1 MMSTHSRKLLDDNLS
16 VIQDDIL
23 RMGSMVEEQV
33 NRAIYALKER
43 DVKVAHQVIE
53 ADQRVDQLR
62 YRVEDECLR
71 TIATQQ
77 PAARDLRRI
86 IAAMHMAVEMERMA
100 DHAGGIAEITIRM
113 GGEPHIKPL
122 LDIPRMAEL
131 VGEMLHGVLDA
142 YVKTDVALAQAVA
155 KQDDE
160 VDALYNQILR
170 ELLTYMMADS
180 KIVSRATYLLWVA
193 HNLERIGDRVTNLCE
208 RVIFTDT
215 GELNDIQDNTE
226 TGG

>member
-1 MMSTHSRKLLDDNLS
+1 MNITHSRKLLDDHLS
-16 VIQDDIL
+16 AIQDDIL

-33 NRAIYALKER
+33 NRAIHALKER
-43 DVKVAHQVIE
+43 DIKLAHQVVE
-53 ADQRVDQLR
+53 ADDRVDQLR
-62 YRVEDECLR
+62 YRIEEACLR

-100 DHAGGIAEITIRM
+100 DHASGIAEITVRM

-122 LDIPRMAEL
+122 IDIPRMAEL

-142 YVKTDVALAQAVA
+142 YVKTDVALAKAVA

-215 GELNDIQDNTE
+215 GELNDIQDSTE

>member
-1 MMSTHSRKLLDDNLS
+1 MNISRTRKLLDENLS

-33 NRAIYALKER
+33 NRAVYSLKEH
-43 DVKVAHQVIE
+43 DVKMAHQVID
-53 ADQRVDQLR
+53 ADERVDQLR
-62 YRVEDECLR
+62 YRLEDECLR

-100 DHAGGIAEITIRM
+100 DHASGIAEIAVRM

-122 LDIPRMAEL
+122 IDIPRMAEL

-215 GELNDIQDNTE
+215 GQLNDIQDGTE

>member
-1 MMSTHSRKLLDDNLS
+1 MTGTHARKLLDENLS
-16 VIQDDIL
+16 TIQDGIL
-23 RMGSMVEEQV
+23 RMGSMVEEQIK
-33 NRAIYALKER
+33 RAVHVLKER
-43 DVKVAHQVIE
+43 DVNMARQVVE
-53 ADQRVDQLR
+53 ADDRVDQLR
-62 YRVEDECLR
+62 YRLEAECLR

-86 IAAMHMAVEMERMA
+86 IAAMHMAVDMERMA
-100 DHAGGIAEITIRM
+100 DHATGIAEITIRM

-122 LDIPRMAEL
+122 IDIPRMQE
-131 VGEMLHGVLDA
+131 VVVEMLNGVLDA

-155 KQDDE
+155 KRDDE
-160 VDALYNQILR
+160 MDALYNQVLR

-208 RVIFTDT
+208 RVIFTAT
-215 GELNDIQDNTE
+215 GELSDIQDSTAV
-226 TGG
+226 GG

>member
-1 MMSTHSRKLLDDNLS
+1 MSTTTTRKLLDESLS
-16 VIQDDIL
+16 TIQDDIL
-23 RMGSMVEEQV
+23 RMGSLVEEQI
-33 NRAIYALKER
+33 NRAVYALRER
-43 DVKVAHQVIE
+43 DVKMAHQVVE
-53 ADQRVDQLR
+53 ADNRVNELR
-62 YRVEDECLR
+62 YRLEDECLR
-71 TIATQQ
+71 AIATQQ

-100 DHAGGIAEITIRM
+100 DHATGIADITIRL

-122 LDIPRMAEL
+122 IDIPRMQEI
-131 VGEMLHGVLDA
+131 VCEMLHGVLDA
-142 YVKTDVALAQAVA
+142 YVKSDVAMARAVA
-155 KQDDE
+155 QQDDE

-215 GELNDIQDNTE
+215 GELGDLQDST
-226 TGG
+226 TAGG

>member
-1 MMSTHSRKLLDDNLS
+1 ME
-16 VIQDDIL
+16 
-23 RMGSMVEEQV
+23 VEP
-33 NRAIYALKER
+33 
-43 DVKVAHQVIE
+43 
-53 ADQRVDQLR
+53 QRRSPLVQHDGDLAAEVDR
-62 YRVEDECLR
+62 SDRVERLVRWAAVQDGEFR
-71 TIATQQ
+71 RQAIATQQ

-100 DHAGGIAEITIRM
+100 DHATGIAEITIRM

-122 LDIPRMAEL
+122 IDIPRMQE
-131 VGEMLHGVLDA
+131 VVVEMLNGVLDA

-155 KQDDE
+155 KRDDE
-160 VDALYNQILR
+160 MDALYNQILR

-208 RVIFTDT
+208 RVIFTAT
-215 GELNDIQDNTE
+215 GELSDIQDSTAV
-226 TGG
+226 GG